1 MRKWLFVSVLALAG
15 TGLSA
20 GRASAWFFWPYGN
33 CIPLY
38 STPVAFPC
46 LNPPGWYSNAYY
58 FAWYY
63 PWYANYNYA
72 NGYYANWWRGGGFA
86 TYGSCPC
93 PAPSVYPP
101 VQSVSV
107 AVVEKDGRG
116 PILPLPK
123 KALPSGLPPQP
134 APGTVSIALPADAR
148 LIFNGV
154 AAQGTGEKRTY
165 LTPVLNP
172 GQDYEYVL
180 TAEVVR
186 DGQTL
191 TATERVIVRAGAETA
206 VKLFPAAA
214 ARK

>member
-1 MRKWLFVSVLALAG
+1 MRKWLFMSVLALAG
-15 TGLSA
+15 MGLSA
-20 GRASAWFFWPYGN
+20 GRASAWFFWPYGDHVS
-33 CIPLY
+33 LY
-38 STPVAFPC
+38 YTPVAFPC

-58 FAWYY
+58 FAWQY

-72 NGYYANWWRGGGFA
+72 NGYYANWWWGGGFA

-93 PAPSVYPP
+93 PAPHVYAP
-101 VQSVSV
+101 VKE
-107 AVVEKDGRG
+107 AVVVVEQAGKG

-123 KALPSGLPPQP
+123 KVLPNDLPPGP

-154 AAQGTGEKRTY
+154 AAQGTGDKRTY

-172 GQDYEYVL
+172 GQDYQYVL

-186 DGQTL
+186 DGQTV
-191 TATERVIVRAGAETA
+191 TATERVIVRAGTTTA
-206 VKLFPAAA
+206 VKLIPATAA
-214 ARK
+214 GK